1 MFGELKPFCPYLLLR
16 AYVGAKLALLVGP
29 TELPHEHYVFL
40 VESAIV
46 LASHENAL
54 LAGPCPATTFL
65 LFWVVY

>member
-1 MFGELKPFCPYLLLR
+1 MFGELKPLGPYFLLR
-16 AYVGAKLALLVGP
+16 AYVGAKLALLVG
-29 TELPHEHYVFL
+29 TAELSHEHYVFL

-65 LFWVVY
+65 LFWLV